1 MKPLM
6 IVCASLIVLFF
17 VLQGFISKSSS
28 DIEQYPYEV
37 IKKYSEIEIRDYKA
51 ALFTSVDLK
60 TGNYRQNSGGGFR
73 ILANYIFGGNGTGE
87 QIAMTSPVVMSMDS
101 SAQKMSFMV
110 PASYKKESLPKPDN
124 SSIYFESKENCIMA
138 AIQFGGWANDEK
150 IEKHKQK
157 LIKQLK
163 KHGIEHKGN
172 FSYMGYNPPYEM
184 MNRRNEVVVE
194 LQNYTPE

>member
-1 MKPLM
+1 MKPLL
-6 IVCASLIVLFF
+6 IVCASLIILFF
-17 VLQGFISKSSS
+17 ILQGFISKSSS

-37 IKKYSEIEIRDYKA
+37 IKKYPDFEVRAYKA
-51 ALFTSVDLK
+51 ALFTSIDLK

-73 ILANYIFGGNGTGE
+73 ILANYIFGGNATGE

-110 PASYKKESLPKPDN
+110 PASYKKEALPKPDDT
-124 SSIYFESKENCIMA
+124 SIYFESKENCVMA

-150 IEKHKQK
+150 IEKNKQK
-157 LIKQLK
+157 LIQMLAKHQLK
-163 KHGIEHKGN
+163 HKGN

-194 LQNYTPE
+194 LHHYTN